1 MPRKPE
7 WEELEMCRMEVTMPL
22 QLRQE
27 VFAMAKAKGIP
38 MAQLI
43 RTYILQGLINDDHK
57 W

>member
-22 QLRQE
+22 QLRME